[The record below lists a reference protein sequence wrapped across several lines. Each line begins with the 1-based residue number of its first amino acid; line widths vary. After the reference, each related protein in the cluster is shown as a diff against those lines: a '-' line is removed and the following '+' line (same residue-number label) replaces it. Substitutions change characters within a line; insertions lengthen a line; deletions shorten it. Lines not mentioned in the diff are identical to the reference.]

1 MVNLKHLET
10 AKYIYRP
17 TSNQSRLVV
26 KIASIMDSRGIRRLD
41 FPKPLRV
48 ASLRLAYLER
58 ERNHSV
64 VLAHWVP
71 QFNISTKADPM
82 CSLFMLRTI
91 SLQRIYKYVSEQ
103 LKQDKT

>member
-26 KIASIMDSRGIRRLD
+26 KIASVMDSRGIRRLD
-41 FPKPLRV
+41 FPKPLRI

-58 ERNHSV
+58 ERSHSV
-64 VLAHWVP
+64 VLAHWLP
-71 QFNISTKADPM
+71 QLDISTKADPM

-91 SLQRIYKYVSEQ
+91 SLQRIYNYALEQ
-103 LKQDKT
+103 LDKSK